1 MENRQMSAEVAMLS
15 DENPLVRLSAGV
27 TWVQVA
33 SELHVSKQA
42 VHEKCAGRGL
52 WGGRQ

>member
-1 MENRQMSAEVAMLS
+1 MSAEVAMLS

-27 TWVQVA
+27 TWAQVA
-33 SELHVSKQA
+33 SVLGVSQPA
-42 VHEKCAGRGL
+42 VHRKCASSGL